1 MNLNQEFNKLMK
13 PLFLHAYKQAQKY
26 GLKGDK
32 HDLALEI
39 RSMVFTKFLN
49 RFENDI
55 DGLKE
60 IRNLEAYLKTSIN
73 NKASDLRDRQNH
85 DPTLLREQKKEDKDG
100 KIDDDLLHI
109 QDNYPTQDDQAYN
122 KQLLGLIMSEFD
134 EESQNIW
141 ILRADGLTS
150 DEIGKKLGINSNT
163 VRTKL
168 KRIRLRAISIR
179 KKIES

>member
-13 PLFLHAYKQAQKY
+13 PLFLHSYRQTQKY

-39 RSMVFTKFLN
+39 RSMVFIKFLN

-55 DGLKE
+55 DGLKD
-60 IRNLEAYLKTSIN
+60 IRNLEAFLKTSIN
-73 NKASDLRDRQNH
+73 NKASDLRDRQKH
-85 DPTLLREQKKEDKDG
+85 DPTQLREQKKVDEDG

-109 QDNYPTQDDQAYN
+109 QDNYPSQDDQVYN
-122 KQLLGLIMSEFD
+122 KQLLDLIMSEFD

-141 ILRADGLTS
+141 ISYAYGLTS

-168 KRIRLRAISIR
+168 NRIRLRANSIR